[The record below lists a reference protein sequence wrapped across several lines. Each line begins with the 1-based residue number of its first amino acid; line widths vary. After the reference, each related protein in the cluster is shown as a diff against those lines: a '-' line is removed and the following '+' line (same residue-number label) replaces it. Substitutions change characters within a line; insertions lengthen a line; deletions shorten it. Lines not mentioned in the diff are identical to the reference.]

1 MVDVDN
7 WTVTCKNCGT
17 NYDIPKTGKITILSL
32 EKIKFKKKHKC
43 PSCGH
48 SSFIATLKHYI
59 GYKSYTPSH

>member
-32 EKIKFKKKHKC
+32 EKIKFKKSINALHAVI
-43 PSCGH
+43 PV
-48 SSFIATLKHYI
+48 L
-59 GYKSYTPSH
+59 